1 MTRIYLKPGD
11 VVTAHF
17 VDLVVIEEAKGCLN
31 YAISRLG
38 NYDIRESDVR
48 YFPDELGCAGLDGF
62 EIKHAWDVD
71 PKDRH
76 YGKPYYER

>member
-11 VVTAHF
+11 VVSTHF
-17 VDLVVIEEAKGCLN
+17 VDLVIIEEAAGCFS
-31 YAISRLG
+31 YTISHLG
-38 NYDIRESDVR
+38 ESDVR